1 MYMLGI
7 DIGTSSVKVAAMAA
21 DGTLVHTGCA
31 THQGAP
37 LACLRNLLDR
47 LSARCALQD
56 CSGVAATGSGAGL
69 LGDQGLNVSILGA
82 VPAIVQGARAL
93 APHAASVMELGG
105 QSARFVTDIGSGTVP
120 QFSANESCAAGTG
133 SFFEDQMERL
143 GLQIGDYSRLVE
155 GARSVPRLSG
165 RCSVFAK
172 TDIIHRQQEGVSS
185 EDILLGL
192 CYAMVKSYKASIV
205 RGLPVQPPVVLAGGV
220 LRNSG
225 VVRAVREVFNLG
237 EEGLL
242 VSEDYLYLQA
252 AGAAASLLEATAV
265 PGAATAY
272 ATLTEVRAA
281 LDDQVAGDDLPRLA
295 PLPQISYEPGAGY
308 ELHSGAGQQGA
319 GGPLP
324 CALGVDVGSTS
335 VDVVLLDLDGKL
347 VDAQYLR
354 TGGDPQ
360 RAVAEGLRSVDERL
374 GADIRVCA
382 AGVTGSGRGIIAQ
395 QIGADCVHDEITAQA
410 RAAVAAD
417 PTVDTVFEI
426 GGQDSKYIS
435 CSGGQVV
442 DFQMNK
448 VCAAGT
454 GSFVEEQAGRLGID
468 LPDFGPLALSAARP
482 VDLGERCTVFVET
495 AINAAL
501 SKGAP
506 LGDVAAGLCLS
517 IVRNYLHKVVG
528 SKPVG
533 SKVVLQGGVAFNPG
547 IVAAF
552 RALCGD
558 EVTISPWFAVSG
570 AVGAGLM
577 ALEAHAASPGCFFT
591 SFRGLDLSGEGFS
604 GARIDPGQVK
614 ANRAFYR
621 RSEELFLEG
630 MDSAIDPAKK
640 TVGVPR
646 ALLMH
651 KLFPLANAFFHHL
664 GYNVALSDESDEEI
678 VALSQGATLGE
689 VCYPVKLMCGH
700 MEQLARRGVD
710 YLFMPSVHTIRHAP
724 SETGGNYACTYMQTA
739 PRFVADSL
747 HLHDRGVELISPLL
761 RMDFGQA
768 AMADAML
775 GVGEQLGHTRAQAA
789 RALLAGSFAVSEFTR
804 KTEELGAELL
814 ASLSPRERV
823 LVLITRN
830 YGIADPA
837 LNMGIPDALLDRGQ
851 KVITLSHLQAHDV
864 DISEDY
870 PGVCWPFGQHIIAGA
885 RIVRNDPRLYAVYLT
900 NHACGPDTMLSHL
913 FAEEMGDKPYL
924 QIETDEHASQV
935 GVITRIEAFLNALD
949 HYDAQGAGKT
959 RAAARPAQPA
969 EEAARAGMVCA
980 LPAMG
985 AYGQLAAAWLTR
997 RGHEVRLMRQT
1008 EDTLRYGQREAT
1020 SKEYYSFT
1028 SLLGRCLKA
1037 AEEAKRPAAPDG
1049 PQLQLWVPATEGSEA
1064 DGLYGRV
1071 VRSVLDKRGYGEVR
1085 VAAPA
1090 LEELP
1095 WTVKDPEGLFLALL
1109 AGDIAYAAAPGR
1121 RDALIDELCSD
1132 ELSFDALCRA
1142 AQGLARRA
1150 PDRGKVLALVGEW
1163 PCVYDEDMVGGL
1175 WQGVED
1181 QGYRVRRMPFAE
1193 YLWFLWSDAMRTN
1206 DARAKGAPVSSPAYP
1221 AQKKT
1226 DLLNA
1231 FARQM
1236 KQVHAL
1242 LGASSPYCG
1251 DPGRLQTAATA
1262 SIGALRGGNARYRHA
1277 KMLWASRRADGVI
1290 CAASLYENADAVLRL
1305 ESSRCEEGSGRRTG
1319 APVLHLSF
1327 DGALD
1332 GGIQDKLQSFLYYV

>member
-21 DGTLVHTGCA
+21 DGTLAYTGCA

-47 LSARCALQD
+47 LAAGRALED
-56 CSGVAATGSGAGL
+56 CGGVAATGSGADL
-69 LGDQGLNVSILGA
+69 LGDQGLNVPVLGA
-82 VPAIVQGARAL
+82 VPAIVQGARSL

-105 QSARFVTDIGSGTVP
+105 QSAHFVTDIESGTVP

-143 GLQIGDYSRLVE
+143 GLQIGDYSKLVE
-155 GARSVPRLSG
+155 GAQSVPRLSG

-225 VVRAVREVFNLG
+225 VVRAVREVFDLG

-252 AGAAASLLEATAV
+252 AGAAASLLEAK
-265 PGAATAY
+265 GALCRPAAY
-272 ATLTEVRAA
+272 ATLPELRAA
-281 LDDQVAGDDLPRLA
+281 LDDEVADDDLPRLA
-295 PLPQISYEPGAGY
+295 PLPQITYEPGAGY
-308 ELHSGAGQQGA
+308 EIPDGAGRRGA
-319 GGPLP
+319 GGRAL

-335 VDVVLLDLDGKL
+335 VDIVLLDLDGKL
-347 VDAQYLR
+347 IDAQYLR

-360 RAVAEGLRSVDERL
+360 KAVAEGLRSVAARL
-374 GADIRVCA
+374 GADIQVCA

-435 CSGGQVV
+435 CSAGQVV

-468 LPDFGPLALSAARP
+468 LRDFGPLALSAAHP

-501 SKGAP
+501 GKGAP

-533 SKVVLQGGVAFNPG
+533 SRVVLQGGVAFNPG

-552 RALCGD
+552 RALCG
-558 EVTISPWFAVSG
+558 EAVTISPWFAVSG

-577 ALEAHAASPGCFFT
+577 AIEVRASSKGCFST
-591 SFRGLDLSGEGFS
+591 TFRGLDLSGEGLS
-604 GARIDPGQVK
+604 GVGIDPGQVK

-630 MDSAIDPAKK
+630 VETVVDPAKK

-664 GYNVALSDESDEEI
+664 GYNVVLSEVSDEEI
-678 VALSQGATLGE
+678 VALSQGAALGE

-724 SETGGNYACTYMQTA
+724 SESGGNYACTYMQTA

-747 HLHDRGVELISPLL
+747 HLEDRGVELISPLL

-775 GVGEQLGHTRAQAA
+775 GVGEQLGHSREQAA

-814 ASLSPRERV
+814 ASLGARERV

-830 YGIADPA
+830 YGIADPV

-851 KVITLSHLQAHDV
+851 KVITLSHLEAHDV
-864 DISEDY
+864 DISKDY
-870 PGVCWPFGQHIIAGA
+870 PGMCWPFGQHIIAGA

-913 FAEEMGDKPYL
+913 FAEEMGEKPYL

-949 HYDAQGAGKT
+949 HYEAQGRSKT
-959 RAAARPAQPA
+959 RAAARRTYPTAG
-969 EEAARAGMVCA
+969 AARAEAVCA

-985 AYGQLAAAWLTR
+985 AYGQLAAAWLGR

-1008 EDTLRYGQREAT
+1008 EDALRYGQREAT

-1028 SLLGRCLKA
+1028 SLLGRCLVA
-1037 AEEAKRPAAPDG
+1037 AEEAARLASPHR
-1049 PQLQLWVPATEGSEA
+1049 PQLQLLVPATEGSEA

-1071 VRSVLDKRGYGEVR
+1071 VRSVLDKRGYGDVG

-1109 AGDIAYAAAPGR
+1109 AGDVVYAAAPGLR
-1121 RDALIDELCSD
+1121 GALIEELCAE
-1132 ELSFDALCRA
+1132 ELSFDLLCRA
-1142 AQGLARRA
+1142 ARRVAPRA
-1150 PDRGKVLALVGEW
+1150 PDEGKVLALVGEW

-1175 WQGVED
+1175 WRGVEE

-1193 YLWFLWSDAMRTN
+1193 YLWFLWSDALQPVG
-1206 DARAKGAPVSSPAYP
+1206 ARPKGGCAPSAAYP
-1221 AQKKT
+1221 AQKKN

-1231 FARQM
+1231 FACQM
-1236 KQVHAL
+1236 KQVHTL
-1242 LGASSPYCG
+1242 LGTSSPYCG
-1251 DPGRLQTAATA
+1251 DPGRLRAAATA
-1262 SIGALRGGNARYRHA
+1262 SIGALIGGNARYRHA
-1277 KMLWASRRADGVI
+1277 KMLWASRKADGVI
-1290 CAASLYENADAVLRL
+1290 CAASLYENTDAVLRL
-1305 ESSRCEEGSGRRTG
+1305 KDSRHEKGGGRKTG